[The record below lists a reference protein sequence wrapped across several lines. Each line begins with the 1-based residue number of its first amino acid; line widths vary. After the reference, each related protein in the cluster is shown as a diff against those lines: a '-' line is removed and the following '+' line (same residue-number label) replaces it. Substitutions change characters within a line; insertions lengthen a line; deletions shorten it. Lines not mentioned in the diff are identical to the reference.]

1 MSFLSAKSFIFNGV
15 NSEDFNVVIAW
26 IDQDEVDVGSN
37 GLTREIKKSETNKR
51 KIKDN
56 VYGTEN
62 TEPIIFRVGLVRID
76 GTEITRDES
85 MKINAWLTSSPLPQ
99 LLKFNDTDSCMLH
112 YYAVCTEIKDN
123 LVGSRLVGK
132 ELIFTTNSS
141 FAFMQNFEKSFQITN
156 EQTFYLNNLSDTY
169 DGIYYPTVTI
179 TTQSQNIVIEN
190 ITDKKSV
197 TIDTTKIITD
207 SMGNKSVVLDCS
219 NMIVL
224 DSNNKLIPISNL
236 GWDEN
241 YKSYVSVTNE
251 YMNNIYWFRLL
262 QGMNEI
268 KVTGDCIL
276 KIECEYPRKAGCL

>member
-1 MSFLSAKSFIFNGV
+1 MSFLSSKSFIFNEI
-15 NSEDFNVVIAW
+15 NSEDFNVIIAW
-26 IDQDEVDVGSN
+26 IDQNEPDVSNN
-37 GLTREIKKSETNKR
+37 GLTREVKKSETNKR

-56 VYGTEN
+56 IYGTES
-62 TEPIIFRVGLVRID
+62 TEPIIFKIGLVRID

-99 LLKFNDTDSCMLH
+99 LLKFNDADSCMLH
-112 YYAVCTEIKDN
+112 YYAVCTEIIDN
-123 LVGSRLVGK
+123 VVGGRLVGK
-132 ELIFTTNSS
+132 EVTLETNSC
-141 FAFMQNFEKSFQITN
+141 FAFMQNFEKSFDIAG
-156 EQTFYLNNLSDTY
+156 EQTFYLNNLADTY

-197 TIDTTKIITD
+197 TIDITKIVAD
-207 SMGNKSVVLDCS
+207 NMGNKTIVLNCS
-219 NMIVL
+219 DMIVL
-224 DSNNKLIPISNL
+224 DGNSKLIPISNL
-236 GWDEN
+236 GWGED
-241 YKSYVSVTNE
+241 YKSYVSSTNE

-268 KVTGDCIL
+268 KVTGDCTF

>member
-1 MSFLSAKSFIFNGV
+1 MSFLSAKSFVFNGV
-15 NSEDFNVVIAW
+15 NSEDFNLVIAW

-37 GLTREIKKSETNKR
+37 GLTREIKKSETSKR

-62 TEPIIFRVGLVRID
+62 TEPIIFKVGLVRID

-85 MKINAWLTSSPLPQ
+85 MKINAWLTSSPIPQ
-99 LLKFNDTDSCMLH
+99 ILKFNDADSCMLH

-132 ELIFTTNSS
+132 EVTLETNSC
-141 FAFMQNFEKSFQITN
+141 FAFMQNFEKSFNITG
-156 EQTFYLNNLSDTY
+156 EQTFYLNNLADTY
-169 DGIYYPTVTI
+169 DGIYYPSVTI
-179 TTQSQNIVIEN
+179 TTQSQNIIIEN

-197 TIDTTKIITD
+197 TMDMKEIMADNTGYKT
-207 SMGNKSVVLDCS
+207 VVLDCS

-236 GWDEN
+236 GWNEE
-241 YKSYVSVTNE
+241 YKSYVSATNE

-268 KVTGDCIL
+268 KVTGDCTF

>member
-1 MSFLSAKSFIFNGV
+1 MSFLSSKSFIYNGI

-26 IDQDEVDVGSN
+26 INQDEPDVVTN
-37 GLTREIKKSETNKR
+37 GLTREVKKSETNKR

-56 VYGTEN
+56 IYGTEN
-62 TEPIIFRVGLVRID
+62 TETIIFKIGLVRID

-99 LLKFNDTDSCMLH
+99 LLKFNDADSCMLH
-112 YYAVCTEIKDN
+112 YYAVCTEIKDT

-132 ELIFTTNSS
+132 ELVFTTNSC
-141 FAFMQNFEKSFQITN
+141 FAFMQNFEKLFEITS
-156 EQTFYLNNLSDTY
+156 EQNFYLNNLADTY

-179 TTQSQNIVIEN
+179 ITQSQNIVIEN

-197 TIDTTKIITD
+197 TIDMTKIVTD
-207 SMGNKSVVLDCS
+207 SMGNKSIVLNCS
-219 NMIVL
+219 DMIVI
-224 DSNNKLIPISNL
+224 DGNSKLVPISNL

-241 YKSYVSVTNE
+241 YKSYVSSTNE

-262 QGMNEI
+262 QGMNEV
-268 KVTGDCIL
+268 KVTGDCTF

>member
-37 GLTREIKKSETNKR
+37 GLTREVKKSETNKR
-51 KIKDN
+51 KVKDN
-56 VYGTEN
+56 FYGTEN
-62 TEPIIFRVGLVRID
+62 IEPIIFRIGLVRID

-99 LLKFNDTDSCMLH
+99 LLKFNDADSCMLH

-123 LVGSRLVGK
+123 LVGGRLVGK
-132 ELIFTTNSS
+132 ELVFTTNSC

-156 EQTFYLNNLSDTY
+156 ERIFYLNNLADTY
-169 DGIYYPTVTI
+169 DGIYHPTVTI

-268 KVTGDCIL
+268 KVTGNCTF